1 MLLNELNKI
10 IKRSVSL
17 IINWSGFI
25 WLEKSDGWETS
36 DRHHWVFIL
45 SGIHLSNDNI
55 SVALDLLSQLD
66 VNWLKFLAVT
76 APRSIGLNE
85 DEFVS
90 SQNDGLESLSDDNLD
105 WLVVTGW
112 DWGRFMMDL
121 ELVVFEVLER
131 LNKTLLGKVVDDKL
145 VESSVVELDVSG
157 GWSRLDSDV
166 ISQSLSESFR
176 DLRDAENESFSIV
189 DVLLGKLLE
198 SSGAVR
204 IEVVIKEEQS
214 LSLLSEDSIGSLLVE
229 LTDNWVSMGID
240 ELLDGFRGNSLSQIQ
255 GLDSIIERS
264 EHDKTEV
271 TVELNLDVTLTAS
284 ESTVD

>member
-17 IINWSGFI
+17 VINWSGVI
-25 WLEKSDGWETS
+25 WLEKSDSWETS
-36 DRHHWVFIL
+36 DRHHWVLIIC
-45 SGIHLSNDNI
+45 GIHLSNDN
-55 SVALDLLSQLD
+55 VWVVLDFLSQLD
-66 VNWLKFLAVT
+66 VNWLEFLAVA
-76 APRSIGLNE
+76 APRSVGLDE

-90 SQNDGLESLSDDNLD
+90 SQDDGLESLSDDNLD
-105 WLVVTGW
+105 WLVVAGW
-112 DWGRFMMDL
+112 DWGRFVVDL

-157 GWSRLDSDV
+157 SWSRLDSDV

-198 SSGAVR
+198 SSRVIR
-204 IEVVIKEEQS
+204 IEVIIKEDQS
-214 LSLLSEDSIGSLLVE
+214 LSLLSKNSIGSLLVE
-229 LTDNWVSMGID
+229 LTDNWVSVGID
-240 ELLDGFRGNSLSQIQ
+240 ELLDGIRGNSIGQI
-255 GLDSIIERS
+255 
-264 EHDKTEV
+264 
-271 TVELNLDVTLTAS
+271 
-284 ESTVD
+284 

>member
-1 MLLNELNKI
+1 
-10 IKRSVSL
+10 
-17 IINWSGFI
+17 
-25 WLEKSDGWETS
+25 
-36 DRHHWVFIL
+36 VFIL
-45 SGIHLSNDNI
+45 SGIHLSNDNV

-76 APRSIGLNE
+76 APRSIGLDE

-105 WLVVTGW
+105 WLVVAGW

-121 ELVVFEVLER
+121 ELIVFEVLER

-204 IEVVIKEEQS
+204 VEVVIKEEQS

-240 ELLDGFRGNSLSQIQ
+240 ELLDGFR
-255 GLDSIIERS
+255 
-264 EHDKTEV
+264 
-271 TVELNLDVTLTAS
+271 
-284 ESTVD
+284 